1 MPSGRASRQRRRAPV
16 AAPPPRRRQASPRVL
31 AGAALALVVVVAAAL
46 VLALSGGHS
55 SAPSRAPAVGKL
67 AGGLPEAVSVDALF
81 KGIPQS
87 GTTLGR
93 ASAPVTM
100 VEYIDLQCPA
110 CRMFETTVLQSVVA
124 TYVRT
129 GQVKL
134 ELRMWA
140 FIGPDS
146 SRGQAAVLAAAAQNR
161 AFNLAALLY
170 ANQGGENTGWLDDGL
185 ISSAAASIPG
195 LRVPELLDARS
206 SAGVKAQAQGV
217 EAFVRS
223 DSVTSTPTL
232 LVGKSGSRGATVVLQ
247 SSADETTLV
256 AAIRRALT

>member
-110 CRMFETTVLQSVVA
+110 CRRF
-124 TYVRT
+124 
-129 GQVKL
+129 
-134 ELRMWA
+134 
-140 FIGPDS
+140 
-146 SRGQAAVLAAAAQNR
+146 
-161 AFNLAALLY
+161 
-170 ANQGGENTGWLDDGL
+170 
-185 ISSAAASIPG
+185 
-195 LRVPELLDARS
+195 
-206 SAGVKAQAQGV
+206 
-217 EAFVRS
+217 
-223 DSVTSTPTL
+223 
-232 LVGKSGSRGATVVLQ
+232 
-247 SSADETTLV
+247 
-256 AAIRRALT
+256 